1 MHLYSI
7 RVEPPYVLSQISGQ
21 KRQLNVDLADRPT
34 CAVGL
39 RSRKQCLAPCLEF
52 SRDLDEFV
60 ANISAPRPASLGILS
75 ACCFGDGGTG
85 LRQIL
90 VVDYVA
96 FRIPSDFLALACFVG
111 WHSVGVNHESVSRHH

>member
-52 SRDLDEFV
+52 SKDLDEFV
-60 ANISAPRPASLGILS
+60 ANISALLVRPLWVYCRRVVLEMGAQ
-75 ACCFGDGGTG
+75 ACV
-85 LRQIL
+85 R
-90 VVDYVA
+90 
-96 FRIPSDFLALACFVG
+96 S
-111 WHSVGVNHESVSRHH
+111 